1 MWSSRSRQ
9 VTLATAVLSLVS
21 GCAVPM
27 ESEAEPLPPPSAYDV
42 LTNRCDGGDGA
53 ACVEVGTQYRELG
66 ELPLAAAYFRRA
78 CDLANPFGCAALARA
93 WDRGE
98 GLERDPA
105 AATSLYVS
113 ACLGGHAPSC
123 ISAAAGVGAPDSA
136 EFMRRGCTAE
146 PALCRPRPEP
156 SLTGVDPLDQ
166 ANVVLVMAARRDD
179 LRDCYRRSLAQRLT
193 LRGRVALE
201 IAISGDGRVRAAAIV
216 ENIRE
221 APEVGACVLEVI
233 GNTAFAP
240 TTSGELAVIPWRVQ
254 FEPER

>member
-1 MWSSRSRQ
+1 MWGTRSRQ
-9 VTLATAVLSLVS
+9 VTLATAALSLVA
-21 GCAVPM
+21 GCMMPAV
-27 ESEAEPLPPPSAYDV
+27 ESEPLPPPSAYDV
-42 LTNRCDGGDGA
+42 LSDRCDRGDGA
-53 ACVEVGTQYRELG
+53 ACVEVATLHRELG
-66 ELPLAAAYFRRA
+66 DLPLAAAYFRRA

-98 GLERDPA
+98 GLGRDPA

-146 PALCRPRPEP
+146 PALCRPRPLPVVE
-156 SLTGVDPLDQ
+156 GVDPLDQ

-221 APEVGACVLEVI
+221 APEVGACVLDVI
-233 GNTAFAP
+233 GNTAFPP
-240 TTSGELAVIPWRVQ
+240 TISGELAVIPWRVQ